1 MIPPEEE
8 AVDNGE
14 LWALAEA
21 VCNGTIGAGQYA
33 RLNAL
38 LLGDEAATR
47 RYATY
52 VRMHGLLLWRW
63 QGAEAAAPAEPT
75 FPVILEAPSLSAAPA
90 PLLTSLFSPGGYLFS
105 YSLAALI
112 VAIGLLLGWM
122 YQVSNSRP
130 DARGP
135 SDWLRCTRR
144 QGRSPRR
151 RRLWSGG

>member
-21 VCNGTIGAGQYA
+21 VCNGTIGAEQYA

-38 LLGDEAATR
+38 LLADEAAAR

-63 QGAEAAAPAEPT
+63 QGAEAAAPP
-75 FPVILEAPSLSAAPA
+75 PSRLFRRSRSAAVGRRTRSVGSCFRPA
-90 PLLTSLFSPGGYLFS
+90 AISSP
-105 YSLAALI
+105 I
-112 VAIGLLLGWM
+112 RW
-122 YQVSNSRP
+122 RP
-130 DARGP
+130 
-135 SDWLRCTRR
+135 
-144 QGRSPRR
+144 
-151 RRLWSGG
+151 